1 MSAIVT
7 DQFRILNAGNFV
19 ESVEN
24 TSNSYY
30 ITVGLPNP
38 TIAGYGRTSDW
49 NTSPPAPLDNQSNN
63 AHAGDVVLFGKK
75 ITSANVRRIV
85 RRIDWVA
92 GSRYE
97 IYRDDY
103 SILSP
108 SPLTNAS
115 RLYDANYYVLNSDF
129 RVYICIENGSS
140 GTNLKGNV
148 SQDEPTFTDLE
159 PTRAGTSGDGY
170 IWKYLFTVS
179 PSDIVKFDSTE
190 YITLPENWT
199 SSSDTQVQAIRESA
213 NSDINLNQIKT
224 VYIDK
229 SGSAYSVGLSQ
240 EMNIIGDGTGGKV
253 RVDVNQSGQI
263 TNTVVTA
270 GGKDYSYALVDLGPI
285 NSNITAN
292 TSAKLVPII
301 PPARGHGDDIYSEL
315 GSDKVLIYAR
325 FDDST
330 KDFPVD
336 TSFAQVSIV
345 KNPTAVGTN
354 NIFTGSSFS
363 GLNSVKFSSVTG
375 TPQIGEKIEQVLLGN
390 VGRAYGYISSYDS
403 ETKVL
408 KYIQDRSLYFN
419 QTTLDQQDYVGISTN
434 GRNYDFESSA
444 NLIRGQVSGFSGS
457 IDLNF
462 SGITTNPTGNK
473 LINLGV
479 NFTGGMA
486 VSEINKGSGQ
496 LIYLDNR
503 PSIARNLRQK
513 EDIKI
518 ILEF

>member
-38 TIAGYGRTSDW
+38 SITGYGRTSDW
-49 NTSPPAPLDNQSNN
+49 NTSPPAPLDNQTNN

-75 ITSANVRRIV
+75 ISSANVKRIV

-97 IYRDDY
+97 MYRDDY
-103 SILSP
+103 SIASP
-108 SPLTNAS
+108 SPLTNAA
-115 RLYDANYYVLNSDF
+115 RLFDANYYIMNSDF
-129 RVYICIENGSS
+129 RVYICIENGSN
-140 GTNLKGNV
+140 GTNPKGNV

-179 PSDIVKFDSTE
+179 PSDIIKFDSTE
-190 YITLPENWT
+190 YITLPSNWT
-199 SSSDTQVQAIRESA
+199 TTSDTQVQSVRDSA
-213 NSDINLNQIKT
+213 NSETNLNQIKT

-229 SGSAYSVGLSQ
+229 SGGNYASGLSQ

-253 RVDVNQSGQI
+253 RVDVEGGKI

-270 GGKDYSYALVDLGPI
+270 GGKDYSYALVDLGSI
-285 NSNITAN
+285 NSNT
-292 TSAKLVPII
+292 TGSSAKLIPVI
-301 PPARGHGDDIYSEL
+301 PPARGHGDDIYLEL
-315 GSDKVLIYAR
+315 GSDKVLVYAR

-345 KNPTAVGTN
+345 KNPTSVGTN
-354 NIFTGSSFS
+354 NVFTGSSFS
-363 GLNSVKFSSVTG
+363 GLNSIKFSTITG
-375 TPQIGEKIEQVLLGN
+375 TPTIGEKIEQSLTNN
-390 VGRAYGYISSYDS
+390 VGKAYGYVSSYDA

-419 QTTLDQQDYVGISTN
+419 QTTLDHQDYVGISTN
-434 GRNYDFESSA
+434 GRNYAFESSA
-444 NLIRGQVSGFSGS
+444 NLISGQSSGFNGS

-462 SGITTNPTGNK
+462 SGITTNPTGSK

-479 NFTGGMA
+479 NFTSGMA
-486 VSEINKGSGQ
+486 VPEINKGSGQ

>member
-30 ITVGLPNP
+30 VTVGLPNP
-38 TIAGYGRTSDW
+38 TITGYGRTSDW

-63 AHAGDVVLFGKK
+63 AHAGDVILFGKK

-85 RRIDWVA
+85 RRVDWVA

-103 SILSP
+103 SIASP
-108 SPLTNAS
+108 SPLTNAA
-115 RLYDANYYVLNSDF
+115 RLFDANYYVLNSDF

-140 GTNLKGNV
+140 GTNPKGNV

-179 PSDIVKFDSTE
+179 PSDIIKFDSTE
-190 YITLPENWT
+190 YITLPDNWLL
-199 SSSDTQVQAIRESA
+199 SSDTQVQAVRESA

-229 SGSAYSVGLSQ
+229 SGSAYSTGSSL
-240 EMNIIGDGTGGKV
+240 EMDIIGDGTGGKV
-253 RVDVNQSGQI
+253 RVDVDGNGQI

-270 GGKDYSYALVDLGPI
+270 GGKNYSYALVDLGPI

-292 TSAKLVPII
+292 SSAKLVPII
-301 PPARGHGDDIYSEL
+301 PPARGHGDDIYLEL

-336 TSFAQVSIV
+336 TSFAQVSIL
-345 KNPTAVGTN
+345 KNPTSVGTN

-363 GLNSVKFSSVTG
+363 GLNSIKFSSVTG
-375 TPQIGEKIEQVLLGN
+375 TPQIGEKIEQTLLGN

-434 GRNYDFESSA
+434 GRNYAFESSA
-444 NLIRGQVSGFSGS
+444 NLIRGQTSGFSGS

-462 SGITTNPTGNK
+462 SGITTNPTGSK